1 VQTAARPS
9 ARRSRVCRL
18 AALVAVAV
26 AVAACTIT
34 SADDQLIDSPP
45 TELEQGAFRD
55 GIGLD
60 RSVSSK
66 EST

>member
-1 VQTAARPS
+1 VVT
-9 ARRSRVCRL
+9 
-18 AALVAVAV
+18 
-26 AVAACTIT
+26 ACTIT